1 MSKQKKKDNKSDANL
16 SIPTNADIL
25 VLLDQLNTTVADGL
39 ETQWLDFK
47 PWTDPKSDM
56 KLAVEYAACLANAD
70 GGVIVF
76 GVADKILG
84 RTAAI
89 HGSKG
94 YDRDVWQRGIYD
106 GMRPNLRVGVEELPV
121 PEGTGK
127 LLVVRVPKGNT
138 PPYGTMQGVFKRRV
152 GKNCMPL
159 DPQSFSRS
167 LVSSGAV
174 DWSGQLTE
182 LGLSDLDPVEVARA
196 RSILRRISP
205 ESELL
210 KLVDEPFLVA
220 LGAARNGYLTHAGLI
235 LFGREEILHE
245 HCPQHQVHYV
255 LQTSDVSVARNDSY
269 RHGLLNI
276 LERIEQ
282 NFTGP
287 ANPEQELAFGLF
299 RIRIPAYPLEAVR
312 EAVLNAVTHRD
323 YSDPGEVLIR
333 HTRRELAI
341 TSPGGFIGGITPE
354 NILRREPVSRNR
366 TLAETLEKLR
376 LVERAGIGRRRIF
389 LPTLSYGKRPPMY
402 ETDGTRVVLR
412 IYDGVFDDR
421 MAALVAKW
429 KQEGIE
435 VELDGLLVLFYLR
448 EHAFIDSATAAQI
461 LQLPREEARR
471 VLEQLTQSPTALLE
485 RRGKTKAATFHL
497 AKPVATDLLGKA
509 AYSEAKGINPLRYAE
524 MVKVFLQDHG
534 SITPKQ
540 CRDLLHLGES
550 QTARVE
556 ISRLL
561 RKWSDTGGFLRR
573 EGKPPRVVY
582 YLR

>member
-1 MSKQKKKDNKSDANL
+1 M
-16 SIPTNADIL
+16 SIPTNAEIL
-25 VLLDQLNTTVADGL
+25 ALLDRLNAAVADDL

-56 KLAVEYAACLANAD
+56 RVAVEYAACLANAD

-76 GVADKILG
+76 GVADQT
-84 RTAAI
+84 RARAAAI
-89 HGSKG
+89 RGATG
-94 YDRDVWQRGIYD
+94 YDLDVWRRGIYD
-106 GMRPNLRVGVEELPV
+106 GVRPNLYVAVEELSV

-127 LLVVRVPKGNT
+127 LLIVRVPKGGL
-138 PPYGTMQGVFKRRV
+138 PPYGTAQGVFKRRV

-159 DPQSFSRS
+159 DPQSFSRVQ
-167 LVSSGAV
+167 VSSGVV
-174 DWSGQLTE
+174 DWSGQSTDLH
-182 LGLSDLDPVEVARA
+182 LIALDPVEIARA
-196 RSILRRISP
+196 RNILRRISP

-210 KLVDEPFLVA
+210 KLADEQFLVA
-220 LGAARNGYLTHAGLI
+220 LGAIRNGRVTHAGLV
-235 LFGREEILHE
+235 LFGREEVLSE
-245 HCPQHQVHYV
+245 RCPQHQVHYV

-269 RHGLLNI
+269 RQGLLNI

-287 ANPEQELAFGLF
+287 ANPEQELSVGLF
-299 RIRIPAYPLEAVR
+299 KIRVPAYPLEVVR

-323 YSDPGEVLIR
+323 YYDPGEVLIR
-333 HTRRELAI
+333 HTQRELVI
-341 TSPGGFIGGITPE
+341 TSPGGFIGGITPD

-366 TLAETLEKLR
+366 TLAEALEKLR

-389 LPTLSYGKRPPMY
+389 LPALSYGKRPPVY
-402 ETDGTRVVLR
+402 ETDGTRVTLR
-412 IYDGVFDDR
+412 VFDGSFDAR

-435 VELDGLLVLFYLR
+435 VDLDGLLVLSYLR
-448 EHAFIDSATAAQI
+448 EHAFVDSARAAQV
-461 LQLPREEARR
+461 LQLSRDEARS
-471 VLEQLTQSPTALLE
+471 VLDQLTQPPTALLE
-485 RRGKTKAATFHL
+485 RRGRTKAASFHL
-497 AKPVATDLLGKA
+497 AKPVASALLGKA
-509 AYSEAKGINPLRYAE
+509 AYSEAKGISPLRYAE

-540 CRDLLHLGES
+540 CRELLHLGES

-561 RKWSDTGGFLRR
+561 RKWSGPDGFLRR
-573 EGKPPRVVY
+573 EGKPPKVVY
-582 YLR
+582 SPRDAG